1 MSNRKKIIALGV
13 LGFLTGICNGL
24 FGAGGGII
32 VIPTLVYI
40 MKFENHEAH
49 ATALA
54 VILPISIISAIVYYR
69 NGTYAWDTI
78 LRVGLGGVVGSVL
91 GSFLLGKLSSHWL
104 RKIFSVFM
112 IIAAIRM
119 II

>member
-1 MSNRKKIIALGV
+1 MKDIKKITISGI
-13 LGFLTGICNGL
+13 LGFLTGVCNGL

-40 MKFENHEAH
+40 MKMDNHEAH

-54 VILPISIISAIVYYR
+54 VILPISVISSIIYYR
-69 NGTYAWDTI
+69 NGIYAWDI
-78 LRVGLGGVVGSVL
+78 IYKVALGGIMGSVL
-91 GSFLLGKLSSHWL
+91 GSMLLGKLSSHWL

-112 IIAAIRM
+112 ILAAIRM